1 MTIECMRGSIGVF
14 LAATLLAVAGAQT
27 EGSEVKTYRD
37 WKRLRAQARTAGD
50 FHKLDAW
57 CEKQAELYQ
66 KRAAG
71 YEAELHD
78 YYRNPSARPVPKT
91 PPFEQNLKTL
101 IAHYRD
107 LARTWS
113 DLAAVMSQKAAELN
127 SAARLQ

>member
-1 MTIECMRGSIGVF
+1 MTIECMRGSVCVF
-14 LAATLLAVAGAQT
+14 LAATLLAAAAAQT

-66 KRAAG
+66 GRAAS

-107 LARTWS
+107 LAKTWS
-113 DLAAVMSQKAAELN
+113 HLATVMSGKAAELD
-127 SAARLQ
+127 SAARLK